1 MKNSFA
7 IVIPARM
14 ASTRLPE
21 KPLQDILGTSL
32 IMRVFQRA
40 RQVNGVT
47 EVLVATDHPDIY
59 DHILRHGGNVV
70 MTDAGHVSGT
80 DRVAEA
86 AQQIDAEIIIN
97 VQGDEPLIHPAQIEQ
112 LVSLM
117 QREDVLIGT
126 QCQRLLDADALF
138 DYNTVKVV
146 KDKHDKALYF
156 SRQAIPAFRDKPYR
170 AWMQHMAYYRHI
182 GIYGFKKSVLN
193 TITALP
199 ASDLEAAESLEQL
212 RWLENGIPVH
222 CAETQYVSAGVDTPE
237 DLEKVR
243 QLLLK
248 DMFG

>member
-7 IVIPARM
+7 IVIPARI

-40 RQVNGVT
+40 MMVTGVSK
-47 EVLVATDHPDIY
+47 VLVATDHTGIY
-59 DHILRHGGNVV
+59 DHVLSHGGNVV

-86 AQQIDAEIIIN
+86 AQKIDAEIIIN

-112 LVSLM
+112 LVGLM
-117 QREDVLIGT
+117 QRDDVLIGT
-126 QCQRLLDADALF
+126 QCLKLLDADALF

-146 KDKHDKALYF
+146 KDKRDKALYF

-170 AWMQHMAYYRHI
+170 AWMQHAAYYRHV

-193 TITALP
+193 TITNLP
-199 ASDLEAAESLEQL
+199 SSDLEIAESLEQL

-222 CAETQYVSAGVDTPE
+222 CTETQYASVGVDTPE

-243 QLLLK
+243 QILLK